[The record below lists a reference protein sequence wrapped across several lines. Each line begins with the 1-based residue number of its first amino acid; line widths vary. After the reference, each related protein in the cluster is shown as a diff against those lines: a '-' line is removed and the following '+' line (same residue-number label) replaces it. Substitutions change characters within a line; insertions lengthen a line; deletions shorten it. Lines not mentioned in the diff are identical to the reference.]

1 MPHAEFVHL
10 HLHTAY
16 SLLDGACRISDVVEK
31 AAALKMPALAMTDH
45 GNLYGAI
52 EFYKEAMNAGVKPI
66 IGCEAYVALGSRH
79 EKQASSAREAAH
91 HLTLLAKDE
100 DGYKN
105 LIKLITEAHLNGFYY
120 KPRIDKELLAAHAKG
135 LIGLSGCLKGEIA
148 QKLLDNQTAGARKA
162 IGEYRDIFGKGDF
175 YLELQRFEM
184 EQREQVNRDLVALS
198 KEFSLPLVATNDVHY
213 VEKEHWHAH
222 DCLICLQTQA
232 LLADEKRMRYAQA
245 QFYLRTPDEMRALFP
260 DQPAA
265 LKATLEIAEKCNL
278 TLQFGKPL
286 YPNYVPPEGQS
297 KQQYLH
303 RLCAEGLEKRYGIS
317 VEVTSRGDFTT
328 PNGGTGVSPVRSEKS
343 QKKSTGGTPV
353 PPDSRK
359 IVERMKF
366 ELGVIGKTNYTSY
379 FLIVWDFIHYAK
391 THGIPVGP
399 GRGSAA
405 GSLVAYLLEI
415 TDIDP
420 LRYNLLFERF
430 LNPDRVSPPDIDIDL
445 SDDRRGEV
453 IDYVRK
459 KYGAQNVAQII
470 TFGTLGAKMVVRDV
484 GRVMGLQ
491 YSETDR
497 LAKMIPFAVDMTLKK
512 AMDLSPDFKRE
523 YQTSETVKQ
532 LIDTAFI
539 LEGIARNSSTHAAG
553 VVISD
558 RPLTEIVPLTKDDE
572 GNIITQYSMDPLGE
586 LGLLKMDFLGLKT
599 LTIIKNAVEL
609 IEKTRGPAVAGL
621 DMKTIPMDDPKV
633 FEMLNK
639 ANTIGLFQ
647 LESGG
652 MRDLCRKMGISRIE
666 DIIALIAL
674 YRPGPMDLI
683 PQFTARKNG
692 KEPIE
697 YEHELLKPIC
707 EETYGILIY
716 QEQVMQAASS
726 LAGFTLAQS
735 DLLRR
740 AMGKK
745 KKEEMDKQREV
756 FVKGCAKTNGIPKAR
771 AERIFTLL
779 EKFAGYGFNKSHS
792 AAYGVVA
799 YQTAY
804 LKANYPVE
812 FLAALLSNEM
822 GNTDK
827 LPVILNEAKE
837 MGITVLPPD
846 VNRSGV
852 KFSVEG
858 GTAARQSAAQVSGLS
873 PQPSNE
879 VIRYG
884 LAAIKNV
891 GTSAV
896 EAILRARNDG
906 GAFKSVE
913 DFCERVDS
921 RSANRKMLESLI
933 KCGAFDSAV
942 GAKPETVGLLR
953 AQMFMGIDRSMARAA
968 NIQRD
973 RQRGQ
978 TSLFGTLQEEDSAG
992 YVKHSAMK
1000 PKPWSESEMLG
1011 YEKELLGYYVSGHP
1025 LAEHIPVIET
1035 YATHNTA
1042 QLADLAERTP
1052 VRVGGLLAEVDLRIA
1067 KQSQKQWA
1075 ILKLEDLQGVVEAL
1089 AYPDTF
1095 DKYRAQIAKG
1105 KAVFVTAT
1113 VKQEDKPKLTVQ
1125 EITPLENAPAQW
1137 TTEMRVTISA
1147 AADADK
1153 LERIRA
1159 ILAQHQGKVPVLL
1172 TISTADGKVAVLD
1185 THDHFHVRPSPQL
1198 KHDLEERLGE
1208 QTVFFK
1214 ADKTVRIA
1222 PRNFS
1227 NKARA
1232 ENSSEE

>member
-1 MPHAEFVHL
+1 
-10 HLHTAY
+10 
-16 SLLDGACRISDVVEK
+16 
-31 AAALKMPALAMTDH
+31 
-45 GNLYGAI
+45 
-52 EFYKEAMNAGVKPI
+52 
-66 IGCEAYVALGSRH
+66 
-79 EKQASSAREAAH
+79 
-91 HLTLLAKDE
+91 
-100 DGYKN
+100 
-105 LIKLITEAHLNGFYY
+105 
-120 KPRIDKELLAAHAKG
+120 
-135 LIGLSGCLKGEIA
+135 
-148 QKLLDNQTAGARKA
+148 
-162 IGEYRDIFGKGDF
+162 
-175 YLELQRFEM
+175 
-184 EQREQVNRDLVALS
+184 
-198 KEFSLPLVATNDVHY
+198 
-213 VEKEHWHAH
+213 
-222 DCLICLQTQA
+222 
-232 LLADEKRMRYAQA
+232 
-245 QFYLRTPDEMRALFP
+245 
-260 DQPAA
+260 
-265 LKATLEIAEKCNL
+265 
-278 TLQFGKPL
+278 
-286 YPNYVPPEGQS
+286 
-297 KQQYLH
+297 
-303 RLCAEGLEKRYGIS
+303 
-317 VEVTSRGDFTT
+317 
-328 PNGGTGVSPVRSEKS
+328 
-343 QKKSTGGTPV
+343 
-353 PPDSRK
+353 
-359 IVERMKF
+359 MKF
-366 ELGVIGKTNYTSY
+366 ELGVIEKTNYTSY

-459 KYGAQNVAQII
+459 KYGEQNVAQII

-484 GRVMGLQ
+484 GRVMGLP

-497 LAKMIPFAVDMTLKK
+497 LAKMIPFATDMTLKK
-512 AMDLSPDFKRE
+512 ALDLSPDLKRE

-532 LIDTAFI
+532 LIDTALI
-539 LEGIARNSSTHAAG
+539 LEGLARNSSTHAAG

-558 RPLTEIVPLTKDDE
+558 RPLTEIVPLTKDDD
-572 GNIITQYSMDPLGE
+572 GNIITQYSMEPLGD

-599 LTIIKNAVEL
+599 LTVIENAVEL
-609 IEKTRGPAVAGL
+609 IEQTRGVKL
-621 DMKTIPMDDPKV
+621 DMKTIPMDDPKT
-633 FEMLNK
+633 FDLLNK

-674 YRPGPMDLI
+674 YRPGPMEWI
-683 PQFTARKNG
+683 PDYTARKNG
-692 KEPIE
+692 KQPIE
-697 YEHELLKPIC
+697 YEHPLLEPIC
-707 EETYGILIY
+707 AETYGIMIY
-716 QEQVMQAASS
+716 QEQVMQAANS
-726 LAGFTLAQS
+726 LAGFTLAQA

-756 FVKGCAKTNGIPKAR
+756 FVKGCAQTNKIPRAKA
-771 AERIFTLL
+771 EKIFAVL

-852 KFSVEG
+852 KFSVE
-858 GTAARQSAAQVSGLS
+858 RSAPVSDAGKSQTQVSGLS

-921 RSANRKMLESLI
+921 RSANRKTLESLI
-933 KCGAFDSAV
+933 KCGAFDSTV
-942 GAKPETVGLLR
+942 GATPATVGLLR
-953 AQMFMGIDRSMARAA
+953 AQLFAGIDRAMARAA

-973 RQRGQ
+973 KQRGQ
-978 TSLFGTLQEEDSAG
+978 TSLFGTLKEDDSAG
-992 YVKHSAMK
+992 YVKNSAMK
-1000 PKPWSESEMLG
+1000 VTPWTESEMLG

-1042 QLADLAERTP
+1042 QLAELPDRAP
-1052 VRVGGLLAEVDLRIA
+1052 VRVGGLLAEVDLRIS

-1075 ILKLEDLQGVVEAL
+1075 ILKLEDLHGVVEAL

-1113 VKQEDKPKLTVQ
+1113 VKQEDKAKLTVQ
-1125 EITPLENAPAQW
+1125 EITPLELAPAQW
-1137 TTEMRVTISA
+1137 TSEVRVTISA
-1147 AADADK
+1147 AANADK
-1153 LERIRA
+1153 LERISA
-1159 ILAQHQGKVPVLL
+1159 ILAKHQGKVPVLL
-1172 TISTADGKVAVLD
+1172 TISTADGKIAVLD

-1198 KHDLEERLGE
+1198 KHDLEELLGE

-1214 ADKTVRIA
+1214 ADKTVRIQ

-1227 NKARA
+1227 NRGRS
-1232 ENSSEE
+1232 ENSEE